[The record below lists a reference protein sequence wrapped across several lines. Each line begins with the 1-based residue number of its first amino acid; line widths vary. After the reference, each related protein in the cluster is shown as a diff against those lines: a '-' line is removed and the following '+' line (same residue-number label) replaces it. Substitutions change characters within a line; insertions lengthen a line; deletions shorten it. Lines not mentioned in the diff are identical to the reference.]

1 MYLGTTLSGVLLVA
15 VCILP
20 LVIANRRRSKKQL
33 QLLNNLQAFAD
44 KFNAKITDHECWNGT
59 AIGVDKELM
68 KLFFIRSNEG
78 IQFEKEIS
86 LIEIKSSSIAKTGKS
101 IKNKDGETHFIEK
114 LELELQMKESSKPKV
129 LLEFYNTNRDN
140 ITLSGELQVLEKWV
154 KYINELLEDFKNSK
168 RHF

>member
-1 MYLGTTLSGVLLVA
+1 MYLGTTLSGVLLVV

-20 LVIANRRRSKKQL
+20 LVIANKRRKEKER
-33 QLLNNLQAFAD
+33 QLLNNLQVFAAR
-44 KFNAKITDHECWNGT
+44 FNAKIADHECWNGT

-86 LIEIKSSSIAKTGKS
+86 LMEIKSSSIAKTGKS
-101 IKNKDGETHFIEK
+101 IKNKDGETQLIEK
-114 LELELQMKESSKPKV
+114 LELELQMKDSSKPKV
-129 LLEFYNTNRDN
+129 LLEFYNANRDN
-140 ITLSGELQVLEKWV
+140 ITLSGELQLLQKWV
-154 KYINELLEDFKNSK
+154 KYINELLEDLKNNK